1 MGDGGY
7 VVESMTL
14 VLDEGLGFRAGIDQN
29 TASLVPFLD
38 GSRTLREAIDR
49 AAQAR
54 GIESEDLPAFT
65 RGAVALV
72 RTMLELGFL
81 ERGQSG

>member
-1 MGDGGY
+1 
-7 VVESMTL
+7 MTL

-38 GSRTLREAIDR
+38 GSRTLREAIVS
-49 AAQAR
+49 AARAR
-54 GIESEDLPAFT
+54 GVEASDLPAFT
-65 RGAVALV
+65 RGALELV

-81 ERGQSG
+81 DRAGATRPGTP